1 MDDKK
6 YQMVIDMY
14 KERHEDMLTKLVD
27 LQKKYASLERSYEF
41 IRSQNHNLQRIN
53 NRLQNQIDDMTEER

>member
-6 YQMVIDMY
+6 YQMVIEMY

-27 LQKKYASLERSYEF
+27 LQKKYASLESRYEF